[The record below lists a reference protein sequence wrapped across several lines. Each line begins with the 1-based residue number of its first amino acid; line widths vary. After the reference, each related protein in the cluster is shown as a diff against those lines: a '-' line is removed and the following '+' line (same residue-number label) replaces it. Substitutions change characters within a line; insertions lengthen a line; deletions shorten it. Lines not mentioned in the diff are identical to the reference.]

1 MLGQQEYRHP
11 LTEGNTVSLV
21 RFIARPMLASAYI
34 GNGFARVRRPQAAAA
49 SVAPLLSLVKK
60 QVDLPVDAETVAR
73 VTGAAQVAAGSL
85 LAIGRFP
92 RLSSTVLVGTYLI
105 DVIGQ
110 QLSKDSDTPSKNTL
124 LARTSMLGGALL
136 ASVDTA
142 GKPGLAWRAQHAAE
156 DLWRNVERTSAKA
169 LDTVSLP
176 SR

>member
-1 MLGQQEYRHP
+1 M
-11 LTEGNTVSLV
+11 SLV

-34 GNGFARVRRPQAAAA
+34 GNGIARVRNPRAAAK

-60 QVDLPVDAETVAR
+60 QIDLPVEAETVAR
-73 VTGAAQVAAGSL
+73 ITGAAQVAAGSL

-105 DVIGQ
+105 DVVGQ
-110 QLSKDSDTPSKNTL
+110 QLSSESSSKDSV
-124 LARTSMLGGALL
+124 LAKTSLLGGALL

-176 SR
+176 NR

>member
-1 MLGQQEYRHP
+1 M
-11 LTEGNTVSLV
+11 SLV

-34 GNGFARVRRPQAAAA
+34 GNGIARVRNPHAAAK

-60 QVDLPVDAETVAR
+60 QADLPVEAETVAR
-73 VTGAAQVAAGSL
+73 ITGAAQVAAGSL

-105 DVIGQ
+105 DVVGQ
-110 QLSKDSDTPSKNTL
+110 QLSSESASKDSL
-124 LARTSMLGGALL
+124 LAKTSLLGGALL

-176 SR
+176 NR